1 MKIRSKNIKNTQKW
15 YAYKIDKTNLQFQ
28 SNLKKI
34 KKMIKDVEIYQNY
47 KNLEMKVTEI
57 IKMKGISELK
67 TKSKGTSERINNTLC
82 LQRTKDEKKKKRSHE
97 KEMKKGI

>member
-1 MKIRSKNIKNTQKW
+1 MNFPQNSAREKPIRLSSVQHQNFKSENKEQKHQKHKNGMPTKQM
-15 YAYKIDKTNLQFQ
+15 TNLLFQ

-57 IKMKGISELK
+57 IKIKGISELK
-67 TKSKGTSERINNTLC
+67 TKLKGT
-82 LQRTKDEKKKKRSHE
+82 
-97 KEMKKGI
+97 